1 MEGLSAKVFRTYNA
15 SITLCSELQKTADQ
29 VTTAKIAKESRD
41 PRSHTPHSPYLQVT
55 KAKIAKEGYVE
66 AHCEWYHIANKN
78 VAELCNHQKAT
89 SAAHQGQI
97 AKLDEKIDGLRAELK
112 AAKKA
117 GNDTKVASLTKR
129 IEKAELDKRQKDAL
143 KNVSLGTSKINY
155 NDPRITVA
163 WCKRHDVP
171 IQKPFAKTLMAKFTW
186 AMSVEPSF
194 RF

>member
-1 MEGLSAKVFRTYNA
+1 M
-15 SITLCSELQKTADQ
+15 
-29 VTTAKIAKESRD
+29 
-41 PRSHTPHSPYLQVT
+41 
-55 KAKIAKEGYVE
+55 
-66 AHCEWYHIANKN
+66 
-78 VAELCNHQKAT
+78 
-89 SAAHQGQI
+89 
-97 AKLDEKIDGLRAELK
+97 AKLDEKLDGLKAELK

>member
-1 MEGLSAKVFRTYNA
+1 MAA
-15 SITLCSELQKTADQ
+15 ADS
-29 VTTAKIAKESRD
+29 TTDSTTHSSS
-41 PRSHTPHSPYLQVT
+41 SHLRP
-55 KAKIAKEGYVE
+55 
-66 AHCEWYHIANKN
+66 
-78 VAELCNHQKAT
+78 T
-89 SAAHQGQI
+89 SVRPPVQM
-97 AKLDEKIDGLRAELK
+97 AKLDEKIDGLKAELK

-171 IQKPFAKTLMAKFTW
+171 ISKPFAKTLLAKFTW
-186 AMSVEPSF
+186 AMSVEPGF

>member
-1 MEGLSAKVFRTYNA
+1 MAA
-15 SITLCSELQKTADQ
+15 ADS
-29 VTTAKIAKESRD
+29 TTDSTTHSSS
-41 PRSHTPHSPYLQVT
+41 SHLRP
-55 KAKIAKEGYVE
+55 
-66 AHCEWYHIANKN
+66 
-78 VAELCNHQKAT
+78 T
-89 SAAHQGQI
+89 SVRPPVQM
-97 AKLDEKIDGLRAELK
+97 AKLDEKIDGLKAELK

-143 KNVSLGTSKINY
+143 KNVSLGTSKINS

-163 WCKRHDVP
+163 WCKRPDVP

>member
-1 MEGLSAKVFRTYNA
+1 MLRPIGAKGDFKELECPECRKTTKVLRGKADN
-15 SITLCSELQKTADQ
+15 LQK
-29 VTTAKIAKESRD
+29 R
-41 PRSHTPHSPYLQVT
+41 
-55 KAKIAKEGYVE
+55 
-66 AHCEWYHIANKN
+66 
-78 VAELCNHQKAT
+78 
-89 SAAHQGQI
+89 
-97 AKLDEKIDGLRAELK
+97 
-112 AAKKA
+112 
-117 GNDTKVASLTKR
+117 
-129 IEKAELDKRQKDAL
+129 LDKAIAARATKEET

>member
-1 MEGLSAKVFRTYNA
+1 MVVNIGRYDFKACHTDTVSQLIICAGP
-15 SITLCSELQKTADQ
+15 L
-29 VTTAKIAKESRD
+29 TTDSTTPPPLTSVPPPVQMAKI
-41 PRSHTPHSPYLQVT
+41 
-55 KAKIAKEGYVE
+55 
-66 AHCEWYHIANKN
+66 
-78 VAELCNHQKAT
+78 
-89 SAAHQGQI
+89 
-97 AKLDEKIDGLRAELK
+97 DEKIDGLKAELK

>member
-1 MEGLSAKVFRTYNA
+1 M
-15 SITLCSELQKTADQ
+15 
-29 VTTAKIAKESRD
+29 AKI
-41 PRSHTPHSPYLQVT
+41 
-55 KAKIAKEGYVE
+55 
-66 AHCEWYHIANKN
+66 
-78 VAELCNHQKAT
+78 
-89 SAAHQGQI
+89 
-97 AKLDEKIDGLRAELK
+97 DEKIDGLKAELK

-129 IEKAELDKRQKDAL
+129 IEKAELDKRQKVMGRHHHTLHHRHLHLTTPTCLLQDAL

>member
-1 MEGLSAKVFRTYNA
+1 M
-15 SITLCSELQKTADQ
+15 
-29 VTTAKIAKESRD
+29 
-41 PRSHTPHSPYLQVT
+41 
-55 KAKIAKEGYVE
+55 
-66 AHCEWYHIANKN
+66 
-78 VAELCNHQKAT
+78 
-89 SAAHQGQI
+89 
-97 AKLDEKIDGLRAELK
+97 AKLDEKIDGLKAELK

-171 IQKPFAKTLMAKFTW
+171 IQKPFASWESNGPPPK
-186 AMSVEPSF
+186 
-194 RF
+194 

>member
-1 MEGLSAKVFRTYNA
+1 
-15 SITLCSELQKTADQ
+15 
-29 VTTAKIAKESRD
+29 
-41 PRSHTPHSPYLQVT
+41 VT

-89 SAAHQGQI
+89 SAAHQGQVNRRRCHHCRHHHRRLTSSTVPSAQM
-97 AKLDEKIDGLRAELK
+97 AKIDEKIDGLKAELK

>member
-1 MEGLSAKVFRTYNA
+1 MSQIDA
-15 SITLCSELQKTADQ
+15 
-29 VTTAKIAKESRD
+29 VTGTAK
-41 PRSHTPHSPYLQVT
+41 
-55 KAKIAKEGYVE
+55 
-66 AHCEWYHIANKN
+66 KN
-78 VAELCNHQKAT
+78 
-89 SAAHQGQI
+89 
-97 AKLDEKIDGLRAELK
+97 DEIVDLSGGPSKAELK